1 MFYLIGQIAVFLMLT
16 AIIGLAIGWLVR
28 GINARAEIDAI
39 KRQSQVQMRDVRN
52 RAAASARSDQ
62 STQLSDAARV
72 NQQLRHQ
79 VVKLQGVVEQRDK
92 EIAHLRHLLGE
103 RRSAKGGG
111 GGGTGAEGSGGR
123 PASRR

>member
-1 MFYLIGQIAVFLMLT
+1 VFYLIGQIAVFLMLT
-16 AIIGLAIGWLVR
+16 AIIGLAVGWLVR

-39 KRQSQVQMRDVRN
+39 KRQAQVQMRDVRN

-62 STQLSDAARV
+62 STQLTDAARV

-92 EIAHLRHLLGE
+92 EIAHLRHLLGD
-103 RRSAKGGG
+103 RRSARGGG
-111 GGGTGAEGSGGR
+111 GGAADAEGSGGR